1 LYQVELQDA
10 EAEARGS
17 FSPAEK
23 FGFPAPVGAFQEVTI
38 LLEVRSPAP
47 PERLRELVAHAERA
61 CHTSQSLKAE
71 VPVRLRARLN
81 DVDLAP

>member
-23 FGFPAPVGAFQEVTI
+23 FGFQAPVGAFQEVAI

-47 PERLRELVAHAERA
+47 RERVLELIAHAERA
-61 CHTSQSLKAE
+61 CHTSQSLRAE
-71 VPVRLRARLN
+71 VPVRLHARLN
-81 DVDLAP
+81 DVDLEP

>member
-1 LYQVELQDA
+1 LYQVELHDA
-10 EAEARGS
+10 RADARGS

-38 LLEVRSPAP
+38 VLEVRSPAP
-47 PERLRELVAHAERA
+47 PERVRELVAHAERG
-61 CHTSQSLKAE
+61 CHTAQSLRAE

-81 DVDLAP
+81 DVDLEP

>member
-1 LYQVELQDA
+1 VELDDA
-10 EAEARGS
+10 KAEARGS

-23 FGFPAPVGAFQEVTI
+23 FGFQAPVGAFQEVTI
-38 LLEVRSPAP
+38 LLELRSSTPH
-47 PERLRELVAHAERA
+47 ERVLELVAHAERA

-81 DVDLAP
+81 EVDLEP